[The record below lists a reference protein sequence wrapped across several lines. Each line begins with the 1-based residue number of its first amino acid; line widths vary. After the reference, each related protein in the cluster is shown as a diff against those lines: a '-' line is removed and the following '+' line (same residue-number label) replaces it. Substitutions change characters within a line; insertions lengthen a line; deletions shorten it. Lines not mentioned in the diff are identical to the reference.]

1 MYNGSRGTLY
11 VNKASSGSFNK
22 NLNTNGAVSLV
33 IGANS
38 VFKNNEFFKGILDE
52 LRVYSRAL
60 SASEVADLYDLESV
74 APNRSP
80 WGLENFKS
88 YSTAV
93 LAIQENQPIG
103 TIIGEFNAT
112 DPDGHAIEFSYFA
125 HLGNNIEPVLWYDA
139 SKDSSVI
146 ASSGAVSK
154 WIDLSKNGYDLI
166 QNTQTQKPSYG
177 ESLK

>member
-38 VFKNNEFFKGILDE
+38 VFKNNEFFKGNLDE
-52 LRVYSRAL
+52 LRIYSRAL

-80 WGLENFKS
+80 RDLN
-88 YSTAV
+88 STAI
-93 LAIQENQPIG
+93 LSFSENQPVG
-103 TIIGEFNAT
+103 SIIGEFNT
-112 DPDGHAIEFSYFA
+112 DPDGHAITYS
-125 HLGNNIEPVLWYDA
+125 LVLFR
-139 SKDSSVI
+139 
-146 ASSGAVSK
+146 
-154 WIDLSKNGYDLI
+154 L
-166 QNTQTQKPSYG
+166 
-177 ESLK
+177 LK